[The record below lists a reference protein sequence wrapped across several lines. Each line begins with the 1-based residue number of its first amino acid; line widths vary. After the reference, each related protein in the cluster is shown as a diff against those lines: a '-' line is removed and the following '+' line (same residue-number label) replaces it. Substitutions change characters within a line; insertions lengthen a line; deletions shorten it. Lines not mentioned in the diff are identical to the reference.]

1 MCASTQLSR
10 GKNSFGWQRLRSH
23 KRACRRSLP
32 SPPHTKPFGGV
43 CRGVPNGLPPPP
55 VRFIGAR
62 RLGLSG
68 PHGGTSSDVDTAA
81 LLFKQQLR
89 AKLPRSI
96 QEFEAGGGRIVQ
108 FAAVVASKEATATD
122 VNDVSVVV
130 GAIDAQ
136 VEASVRART
145 FELPDRVHVKN
156 LRVHENYRRKGI
168 GRALLSAV
176 EQFALG
182 ETTRTATPEAVTLK
196 VEQHSNPK
204 AVQLYEQEG
213 FVFQEQVYFGFML
226 KTINRKE

>member
-1 MCASTQLSR
+1 MKQHLHFLPVVLLFLSAKYGCPLAAVVCDHDHVSFRVERVASVEECLDVLVFR
-10 GKNSFGWQRLRSH
+10 GMSLRSE
-23 KRACRRSLP
+23 R
-32 SPPHTKPFGGV
+32 
-43 CRGVPNGLPPPP
+43 NGKT
-55 VRFIGAR
+55 ADE
-62 RLGLSG
+62 
-68 PHGGTSSDVDTAA
+68 TDVDTAA